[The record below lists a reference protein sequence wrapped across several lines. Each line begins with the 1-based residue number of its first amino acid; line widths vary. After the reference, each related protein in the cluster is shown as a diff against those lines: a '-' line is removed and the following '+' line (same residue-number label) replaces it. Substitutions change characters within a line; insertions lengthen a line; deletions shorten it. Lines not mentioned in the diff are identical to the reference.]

1 MMTGLTIQKVAE
13 RTGVSVHTL
22 RAWERRYSVP
32 QPSRMPGNRYRVYD
46 DQDVADVLWMKHQI
60 EAGLAPAQA
69 SLLFQQQ
76 RRAGA
81 VQFAGPV
88 QPVDAT
94 QTALME
100 ALQDSDE
107 ATAHQILDQAF
118 ALFAP
123 EQVVLQ
129 VIQPTMHEIGER
141 WMRNEM
147 TVWQEHLASNVVR
160 QKLVAVLQAQPML
173 ATSAPYLI
181 AACAPAEEHELGL
194 LILTLLARRNG
205 WRTAYLGQGT
215 PLADLADLARSSRP
229 DVIVISVTTVIG
241 LTGLIP
247 WLVEENRPDS
257 ALAFGGRIPNL
268 LPSLREHLPGTFPG
282 QDALSAVR
290 NLDQGTLHTGYWSPS
305 KRSWNAVQ
313 ALQAQRLKIAG
324 EAAMQFMSGLRPGT
338 QRTWTA
344 HDVNHAT
351 LFLVDALS
359 SALAFD
365 VPELMDLERGWL
377 KAAMPPRNVSP
388 QLIAQHLETFA
399 HILDNVLADQ
409 ARIFKPLLER
419 MANHSQA

>member
-1 MMTGLTIQKVAE
+1 MTTGLTIQKVAE

-32 QPSRMPGNRYRVYD
+32 QPSRVPGNRYRVYD
-46 DQDVADVLWMKHQI
+46 DQDVADVLWMKRQI

-76 RRAGA
+76 RRAGI
-81 VQFAGPV
+81 VPFAGPV

-94 QTALME
+94 QTALMD
-100 ALQDSDE
+100 ALQKSDE

-129 VIQPTMHEIGER
+129 VIQPAMHEIGER

-147 TVWQEHLASNVVR
+147 TVWQEHLASNLVR

-173 ATSAPYLI
+173 SPAAPYLI

-205 WRTAYLGQGT
+205 WRTAYLGQET
-215 PLADLADLARSSRP
+215 PLTDLADLARNSKP
-229 DVIVISVTTVIG
+229 NLIVISVTTVIG

-247 WLVEENRPDS
+247 WLVEESRPAP
-257 ALAFGGRIPNL
+257 ALAFGGRMPNL
-268 LPSLREHLPGTFPG
+268 LPSLREHLPGIFPG
-282 QDALSAVR
+282 EDAKTAVR
-290 NLDQGTLHTGYWSPS
+290 NLGQAAPRNQFWSPS
-305 KRSWNAVQ
+305 KRAWNAVQ
-313 ALQAQRLKIAG
+313 AIQAQRLKIAG
-324 EAAMQFMSGLRPGT
+324 EAAMQFMSGLKPGI
-338 QRTWTA
+338 QRTWTT

-359 SALAFD
+359 SALAFG
-365 VPELMDLERGWL
+365 VPELMDHEHGWL

-409 ARIFKPLLER
+409 ARTFKPLLER
-419 MANHSQA
+419 MANHNQV